1 MARSFGVSEESAN
14 ELVQEM
20 YIRVTKY
27 VDDADKIMYNEKEL
41 NNYYIYV
48 TLRNLFLSRFHLGRK
63 EAHHSIHNIRRE
75 FPNYSEV
82 DGEYE
87 DSFDALI
94 SKIEEAVDSWY
105 WYDKKLWNIHFKK
118 EMSMRT
124 IARET
129 RISLSSIFNTL
140 SNGKKTIREISKEE
154 YENYKKSKDQTDR
167 SW

>member
-20 YIRVTKY
+20 YIRVTRY
-27 VDDADKIMYNEKEL
+27 VDDASKIMYNEREL

-48 TLRNLFLSRFHLGRK
+48 TLRNLFLSKFHTGRK
-63 EAHHSIHNIRRE
+63 KRHYSIDYISQE
-75 FPNYSEV
+75 LPNYN
-82 DGEYE
+82 GLGNEYE

-94 SKIEEAVDSWY
+94 SKIETAVDTWY
-105 WYDKKLWNIHFKK
+105 WYDKKLWNIHFKN

-154 YENYKKSKDQTDR
+154 YENYKNSKDQTDR

>member
-1 MARSFGVSEESAN
+1 MARSFAISEESAN

-27 VDDADKIMYNEKEL
+27 VDDAEKIMYNEREL

-48 TLRNLFLSRFHLGRK
+48 TLRNLFLSKFHIGRK
-63 EAHHSIHNIRRE
+63 ERHYSIEHISEELSDIESLDNE
-75 FPNYSEV
+75 FENAFES
-82 DGEYE
+82 
-87 DSFDALI
+87 LI
-94 SKIEEAVDSWY
+94 DKIESTVESWY
-105 WYDKKLWNIHFKK
+105 WYDKKLWNIHFKN

-140 SNGKKTIREISKEE
+140 SNGKKTIRQVSEKE
-154 YENYKKSKDQTDR
+154 YENYKNSKDKTDR